1 MKKYKNAITFSIMF
15 LFLLLLPIVCKVKA
29 ADDFKII
36 PTKQNVE
43 QNKKWI
49 IKFNDIL
56 KISTVNND
64 TIYVTDEKG
73 KRVQTNLEV
82 GADKKS
88 IYVSPKSSYEYGKT
102 YFLIANKG
110 IQRLSGR
117 SMATNVKM
125 KFIIKNN
132 GVVPPVNGD
141 NLVVCLDAGRGGS
154 DKGNVGSS
162 GSLEKDINLDVA
174 LKAGSIL
181 ENTGM
186 KVVYTRKDDNIKYE
200 ENDLKSRF
208 QVIDVTPVDAIV
220 SIHCNIAA
228 NSDATGI
235 ETFYKEGDINGK
247 NLADKI
253 QGKLSYYTG
262 MRNRG
267 VKTGNFKEIYAVDEP
282 IVKIFLGFIN
292 NPEDEKKLNDS
303 SMQEKLGKAIADGII
318 DYAKGSSNGGNNITI
333 ASVEDIIKSVSEGEK
348 YNLPS
353 KVNVKTIQG
362 ESKEESIIWNSTIVD
377 TSKVGTYAYKGK
389 VEGYPKEVIL
399 TLLVTNKGNGKHI
412 VCIDPGHGGYDSGA
426 VGPTGIKEKDIALKV
441 AQKTGKIL
449 ENKGVKVVYTRTS
462 DKVSWPSSE
471 GLDLKKRTEIANSMN
486 PNYFVSIHCNSANNI
501 PSAKGTE
508 TYYSRGSVLGQKLA
522 TNVQNEL
529 IKNLGTI
536 NRGTKTAN
544 FYVIRNSNCP
554 AILAELEFISNTEGE
569 QNLNNEEFQDKCAQS
584 IANGILKSLGLLN

>member
-88 IYVSPKSSYEYGKT
+88 IYVSPKLSYEYGKT

-141 NLVVCLDAGRGGS
+141 DLVVCLDAGRGGS
-154 DKGNVGSS
+154 DKGNVGPS

-220 SIHCNIAA
+220 SIYCNIAA

-253 QGKLSYYTG
+253 QGKLSSYTG

-333 ASVEDIIKSVSEGEK
+333 ASVEDIIKSVAEGEK

-462 DKVSWPSSE
+462 DKVSWPSSVE
-471 GLDLKKRTEIANSMN
+471 LDLKKRTEIANSMN

-501 PSAKGTE
+501 PFAKGTE

-522 TNVQNEL
+522 TNVQKEL

-544 FYVIRNSNCP
+544 FYVIRNSNSP

-584 IANGILKSLGLLN
+584 IANGILKSLGVLN